1 MNALPDNLKYATT
14 HEWAYID
21 EAGLVV
27 VGITD
32 FAQDS
37 LGDIMSV
44 NFEISEGDT
53 VQAGDEAAMIESV
66 KTASDIYVPVSGE
79 VVAVNENLDDEP
91 EIINDEPYDSGW
103 LFKIKPTDVS
113 ELDDLMSAEEYSAE
127 L

>member
-21 EAGLVV
+21 EEGLVV

-44 NFEISEGDT
+44 NFEISAGDT

-91 EIINDEPYDSGW
+91 EIINDEPYDAGW
-103 LFKIKPTDVS
+103 LFKIKPTDLS

>member
-91 EIINDEPYDSGW
+91 EIINDEPYDAGW

-113 ELDDLMSAEEYSAE
+113 ELEDLMSAEEYSAE

>member
-44 NFEISEGDT
+44 NFEISAGDT

-91 EIINDEPYDSGW
+91 EIINDEPYDAGW
-103 LFKIKPTDVS
+103 LFKIKPTDLS

>member
-44 NFEISEGDT
+44 NFEISAGDT

-91 EIINDEPYDSGW
+91 EIINDEPYDAGW

-113 ELDDLMSAEEYSAE
+113 ELEDLMSAEEYSAE